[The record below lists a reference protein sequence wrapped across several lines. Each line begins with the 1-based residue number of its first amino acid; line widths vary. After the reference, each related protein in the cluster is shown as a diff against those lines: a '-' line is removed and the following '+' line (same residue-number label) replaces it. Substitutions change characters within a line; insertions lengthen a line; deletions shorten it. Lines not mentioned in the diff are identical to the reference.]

1 MAETML
7 KWALIAVLA
16 VGAGAASGVASAQ
29 PSGGAASDGAA
40 AETGA
45 PVVEATALRL
55 QSEVLYTVIGKPV
68 TLFHFFAVTPD
79 CGRAAAE
86 LTVTS
91 PPAHGDVRF
100 AEGAEPPVA
109 PGGPIWSAPDPRARC
124 AGQLVATRDAI
135 YQPAPGFFG
144 HDRLTVEF
152 RAAGETFDDAI
163 EVNVVKLGGPQPDW
177 EHQPSRPAA
186 KSGPT
191 GG

>member
-1 MAETML
+1 MRRRTRIWSLMTA
-7 KWALIAVLA
+7 IA
-16 VGAGAASGVASAQ
+16 AGAVTTLAAAPVGHAQ
-29 PSGGAASDGAA
+29 AASDQAQ
-40 AETGA
+40 TGA
-45 PVVEATALRL
+45 PAIEPTALRI
-55 QSEVLYTVIGKPV
+55 QSEVIYAAAGKPV